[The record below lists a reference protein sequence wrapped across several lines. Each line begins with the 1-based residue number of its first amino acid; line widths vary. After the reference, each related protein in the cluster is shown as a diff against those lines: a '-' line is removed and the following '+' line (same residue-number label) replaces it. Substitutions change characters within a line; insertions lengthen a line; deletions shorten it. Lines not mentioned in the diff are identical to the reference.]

1 MEETVKVYA
10 FEVWNREK
18 GAYVMRRL
26 KRPADRISDFQK
38 ARIIPGTEQTVDRS
52 KLDQH
57 GRYHP
62 FFYV

>member
-10 FEVWNREK
+10 FEVWSPAK
-18 GAYVMRRL
+18 GEYVMRRL

-38 ARIIPGTEQTVDRS
+38 ARIIPSTEETVERS

-62 FFYV
+62 SHG